1 MFFWISHRFWV
12 KCLCWLICYVSQLLS
27 HLSILCFVCLELG
40 LCQLCFFIASWLL
53 VMLSRRGRG
62 LERLSFFPFACNSHG
77 LFPQWLQLG
86 PVFSYYWHH
95 KRRSW
100 YFTGISIRQAV
111 TPPQKSKTP
120 LFSTHHLSFYVL
132 ILLTTSLYFPSLRDS
147 TCFLG
152 YLHLSFFL
160 I

>member
-1 MFFWISHRFWV
+1 MLCLSAPKSPLYTLLCMSGAGALPTMFLH
-12 KCLCWLICYVSQLLS
+12 
-27 HLSILCFVCLELG
+27 
-40 LCQLCFFIASWLL
+40 CQLASRY
-53 VMLSRRGRG
+53 VIQKRKRSGKT
-62 LERLSFFPFACNSHG
+62 FFPFACNSHG